1 MDSIDCMNAF
11 IVKKKK
17 FKIIDFFF
25 LLFLFVFALWTLKA
39 IAVFV
44 IFFAF
49 FVWQLYDILKRC
61 MDEISFIKIT
71 NENIS
76 FFDKEMHHDMV
87 LYKWNDLKRI
97 SVKKISMT
105 RAVSFYLEIET
116 IDDKYYSICL
126 DSFDISPKTL
136 KEHLKKTMPKVL
148 LENFS

>member
-1 MDSIDCMNAF
+1 MESVECINTFVA
-11 IVKKKK
+11 KKKK
-17 FKIIDFFF
+17 FKIIDF
-25 LLFLFVFALWTLKA
+25 LCLSFLFVSALWTIKA
-39 IAVFV
+39 TCVSFA
-44 IFFAF
+44 IFALF
-49 FVWQLYDILKRC
+49 FWHLYDVLKRS
-61 MDEISFIKIT
+61 MDEISIIKIT
-71 NENIS
+71 NEDIS

-87 LYKWNDLKRI
+87 SYKWEELKRI

>member
-25 LLFLFVFALWTLKA
+25 LLFLFVFVFALWTLKA

-49 FVWQLYDILKRC
+49 FVCQLYDILKRC

-87 LYKWNDLKRI
+87 LYKWDDLKRI

-105 RAVSFYLEIET
+105 RA
-116 IDDKYYSICL
+116 
-126 DSFDISPKTL
+126 
-136 KEHLKKTMPKVL
+136 
-148 LENFS
+148 

>member
-1 MDSIDCMNAF
+1 MESVECINTFVA
-11 IVKKKK
+11 KKKK
-17 FKIIDFFF
+17 FKIIDFFC
-25 LLFLFVFALWTLKA
+25 LSFLFGAALWTIKA
-39 IAVFV
+39 TYVSFA
-44 IFFAF
+44 IFALF
-49 FVWQLYDILKRC
+49 FWHLYDVLKRC
-61 MDEISFIKIT
+61 MDEISIIKIT
-71 NENIS
+71 NEDIS

-87 LYKWNDLKRI
+87 SYKWEELKRI

-148 LENFS
+148 LENFL

>member
-1 MDSIDCMNAF
+1 MESVECINTFVA
-11 IVKKKK
+11 KKKK
-17 FKIIDFFF
+17 FKIIDFFC
-25 LLFLFVFALWTLKA
+25 LSFLFGAALWTIKA
-39 IAVFV
+39 TYVSFA
-44 IFFAF
+44 IFALF
-49 FVWQLYDILKRC
+49 FWHLYDVLKRC
-61 MDEISFIKIT
+61 MDEISIIKIT
-71 NENIS
+71 NEDIS

-87 LYKWNDLKRI
+87 SYKWEELKRI

-126 DSFDISPKTL
+126 DSFGISPKTL